1 MLLRTSAAEARLA
14 PSESISRLVL
24 LSQLP
29 SAHAPVL
36 TYLLI
41 YSLYLG
47 RPPASLRC
55 QQDSSMQSRTHKLN
69 VLHSALTIKFVSML
83 ASNSPRPFHDAIIVT
98 LDQTLPRPRGWD

>member
-1 MLLRTSAAEARLA
+1 MLLRTSAAETRLA

-36 TYLLI
+36 T
-41 YSLYLG
+41 YLG

-83 ASNSPRPFHDAIIVT
+83 ASNSPRPFHDAIIVF

>member
-41 YSLYLG
+41 NSLYLG

-55 QQDSSMQSRTHKLN
+55 Q
-69 VLHSALTIKFVSML
+69 
-83 ASNSPRPFHDAIIVT
+83 
-98 LDQTLPRPRGWD
+98 